1 MQREYVLITEDNRE
15 AFASVLP
22 EEVYGGSESV
32 AIGATLGFGSGV
44 AGAVV
49 LTHGET
55 EYRIDW
61 LYVAEPF
68 RRMGVGTELITEVNR
83 FVEETGFMP
92 VECMFPVED
101 EENDD
106 LLSFFNAD
114 RGDNVIIETRLSHV
128 RFLTEAKDFYS
139 SRDIRGAVTKGN
151 KIFCLFNQGEIY
163 KRRALQ
169 LIADKLYITDQRD
182 FENRCVPELC
192 LTTSAGDMPTS
203 VLLTQNTGGYLWL
216 SYLFGKNPRD
226 LYQILCTAAA
236 EVKVN
241 YPDKHIVFDVVSP
254 SAMALSERFFGNAK
268 RFNVYEA
275 EW

>member
-1 MQREYVLITEDNRE
+1 MQREYVLITKDNQE

-68 RRMGVGTELITEVNR
+68 RRMGVGTGLITEVNR

-101 EENDD
+101 EENND

-139 SRDIRGAVTKGN
+139 SRDIKGAVTKGN
-151 KIFCLFNQGEIY
+151 KTFRLFNQGELY

-182 FENRCVPELC
+182 FENSCVPELC
-192 LTTSAGDMPTS
+192 LATSAGDMPTS
-203 VLLTQNTGGYLWL
+203 VLLTQNGGGYLWL
-216 SYLFGKNPRD
+216 SYLYGKNPRD
-226 LYQILCTAAA
+226 LYQILCAAAA
-236 EVKVN
+236 EVKAN
-241 YPDKHIVFDVVSP
+241 YPDGHIIFDVVSP